1 MTSTPRWQDVL
12 ALHIHGADRLHGD
25 HRPPP
30 ASTMVE
36 AVMAEQRA
44 VAFCNALAAHADACD
59 AKLSRFLDFVAGQG
73 GVSDAHGFAIALGA
87 FEQGA
92 TTPSTPR
99 TLH

>member
-1 MTSTPRWQDVL
+1 MSTTPDWRDVL
-12 ALHIHGADRLHGD
+12 RFQFSRPDQLHGD

-73 GVSDAHGFAIALGA
+73 GVSDAHGFAIALDA